1 MPLLRPD
8 GILAKHNVAGYGD
21 KIEFHQDG
29 TARVTGLIDPVH
41 TEGGTVYSRGQFSN
55 GCKYTQETDKVTL
68 TCPNCMDSIF
78 RVNTDGSLTG
88 PADGLDGAI
97 AFAHMVRQK

>member
-1 MPLLRPD
+1 
-8 GILAKHNVAGYGD
+8 
-21 KIEFHQDG
+21 
-29 TARVTGLIDPVH
+29 
-41 TEGGTVYSRGQFSN
+41 VYSRGQFSN